1 MLEQL
6 IESSEEME
14 RGISFAADDDT
25 AGTVAAA
32 TRCFYA
38 GVNQNTYFSITLNFI
53 RICYIIRVF
62 RSGL

>member
-14 RGISFAADDDT
+14 RGTGFAADDDT

-38 GVNQNTYFSITLNFI
+38 GVN
-53 RICYIIRVF
+53 
-62 RSGL
+62 

>member
-38 GVNQNTYFSITLNFI
+38 GVNQNTYFQ
-53 RICYIIRVF
+53 
-62 RSGL
+62 